1 MSVNQAVDWLA
12 THKQRQIAPA
22 SLQKTN
28 ATRLS
33 AYGLRR
39 DQGLY
44 YPI

>member
-1 MSVNQAVDWLA
+1 MNVDEAVGWLA
-12 THKQRQIAPA
+12 THKHRQIAPA

-44 YPI
+44 YPL